1 MLPIFAS
8 TFLFLGMDASG
19 AFFFLVGKGGC
30 LSCAIPSGARGQPRQ
45 IHNYD
50 SGVSSL
56 CRRLEYGRE
65 RIVQKDTVHVHPFL
79 LRFLWVYLC
88 CAGAPV
94 DEPSVL
100 LVWNWAYPFLVTRR
114 VTRAETMLDH

>member
-1 MLPIFAS
+1 MLYPVEPVVA
-8 TFLFLGMDASG
+8 
-19 AFFFLVGKGGC
+19 
-30 LSCAIPSGARGQPRQ
+30 PRQ

-79 LRFLWVYLC
+79 LCFLRVYLC

-114 VTRAETMLDH
+114 VATVGLRRCWIIDKPLLTLDEVIGRCFRI